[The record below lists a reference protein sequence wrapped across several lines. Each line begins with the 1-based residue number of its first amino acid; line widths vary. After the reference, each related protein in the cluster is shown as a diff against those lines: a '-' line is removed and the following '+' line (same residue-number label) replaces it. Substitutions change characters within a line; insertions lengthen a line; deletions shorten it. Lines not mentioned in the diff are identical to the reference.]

1 MQSRMLVAVAVVFVI
16 QVSGLK
22 ADDWW
27 VDSLGSGDG
36 MAPGTPV
43 ASVQVAIDAAAA
55 GDTINIRGGGGQL
68 YTNQY
73 YRVDKE
79 NLTLRDWEAKPV
91 FQLLGTSDSI
101 SNRLLEIQCSGVTL
115 SNLTFRIQGA
125 VMGDQDSLI
134 EITTNELGGANNV
147 TFDGCEFTMTAF
159 GGHHNQRAPIFQN
172 LNPDGTNIQ
181 VRSCR
186 FTNWD
191 REVDPGGFRVFMIQ
205 LDADYSQITGNT
217 FSNVCKIL
225 DGEVRYGRFTSNLVL
240 NVRNNVKIQDGTDGS
255 TSSMILGKYG
265 TLQDIEISYN
275 RVWNNNGR
283 LTSFI
288 GKTRNGFNGA
298 TRIFNNTIY
307 NVDSFAPARYFADA
321 ERWSPLI
328 YNNLMVN
335 SATTNLYSHNTN
347 AVPTSAFKP
356 ETEVRNNLWYGGA
369 NALTNASV
377 GTIVMADNFNVACVF
392 LNTTDPAHPD
402 FLRPDANQSAQVLL
416 GIGGSYPSYI
426 GALVPQAVY
435 PKGTVISIQ

>member
-1 MQSRMLVAVAVVFVI
+1 MKRGMMVAIAVVFTL
-16 QVSGLK
+16 QVGVLK
-22 ADDWW
+22 AADWW
-27 VDSLGSGDG
+27 VDSLGAGDG
-36 MAPGTPV
+36 TAPGTPV
-43 ASVQVAIDAAAA
+43 ASVQAAIDAADA
-55 GDTINIRGGGGQL
+55 GSTINIHGGVGRL

-79 NLTLRDWEAKPV
+79 NLTFRDWEAKPV
-91 FQLLGTSDSI
+91 FQLLGTADSV
-101 SNRLLEIQCSGVTL
+101 SNRVLEIMASGVTL

-125 VMGDQDSLI
+125 VLGLTDCLI
-134 EITTNELGGANNV
+134 EITTNSLGGAVNNV

-159 GGHHNQRAPIFQN
+159 GGEYNQRAPICQQV
-172 LNPDGTNIQ
+172 NPDGTNIQ

-191 REVDPGGFRVFMIQ
+191 RDPNPGGYRVFMIQ

-225 DGEVRYGRFTSNLVL
+225 DGEMSYGRFTSNLVL
-240 NVRNNVKIQDGTDGS
+240 NVRNDVKIQDGNDGS

-307 NVDSFAPARYFADA
+307 NVDSFAPARYHADA

-335 SATTNLYSHNTN
+335 STTTNLYSHNTN
-347 AVPTSAFKP
+347 AVPTSAFLST
-356 ETEVRNNLWYGGA
+356 TEVRNNLWYGGA

-377 GTIVMADNFNVACVF
+377 GTIVMADNFNVACTF
-392 LNTTDPAHPD
+392 LNATDPADPD
-402 FLRPDANQSAQVLL
+402 FLRPDAEATPEVLL
-416 GIGGSYPSYI
+416 GIGGSYPDYI
-426 GALVPQAVY
+426 GAISPKLQA
-435 PKGTVISIQ
+435 GTVIYIK